1 MNLDLF
7 NNLKKNE
14 TINNFVEELLN
25 YLKKDD
31 KLGIIEQAKNEN
43 NISEISENK
52 MLNEQNRILR
62 QYADKTRENGALY
75 FINCKSK
82 NENKYIIFKYENNK
96 ETTVKLNEKQ
106 LPKDFKINDV
116 LRQKD
121 EKFIVDIESTD
132 LIKNQIQEMIDE
144 VIENQNNKLNDF
156 RQENHSYIVEEDRND
171 RIYLKDLKTGK
182 ILEEVDFPKELL
194 DKAKE
199 GTKFKYINGEY
210 KYLN

>member
-7 NNLKKNE
+7 NNLRKNE

-25 YLKKDD
+25 YLKKDNN
-31 KLGIIEQAKNEN
+31 LGIIEQAKKEN

-52 MLNEQNRILR
+52 MINKQNDILKA
-62 QYADKTRENGALY
+62 YADKTKESGALY

-210 KYLN
+210 K